1 MQSAPGKAL
10 AWFLLV
16 QKGTGY
22 RRRTQPVARTAQ
34 TSQRSLPMKRCFAF
48 LLTVFVA
55 LSLTAFAH
63 AGTYPDKSIKI
74 IVPFNPGGGGEQGA
88 RLLEKDFKEVVGQ
101 PLSFI
106 YKPGGT
112 GLIGMVE
119 LSRQKPDG
127 YTIGIH
133 SYPLLMLDI
142 ITGRA
147 GYTLDS
153 FDFISLLCLEE
164 VYLAVRLYIS
174 ARRFI

>member
-1 MQSAPGKAL
+1 
-10 AWFLLV
+10 
-16 QKGTGY
+16 
-22 RRRTQPVARTAQ
+22 
-34 TSQRSLPMKRCFAF
+34 MKRCFAF

-133 SYPLLMLDI
+133 SY
-142 ITGRA
+142 
-147 GYTLDS
+147 
-153 FDFISLLCLEE
+153 
-164 VYLAVRLYIS
+164 
-174 ARRFI
+174 ARHHHRPRRVHVGQFRFHLPALP

>member
-1 MQSAPGKAL
+1 
-10 AWFLLV
+10 
-16 QKGTGY
+16 
-22 RRRTQPVARTAQ
+22 
-34 TSQRSLPMKRCFAF
+34 MKRCFAF

-119 LSRQKPDG
+119 LSRQTQSSEVSWQRSSRYHLIWRRPQ
-127 YTIGIH
+127 TV
-133 SYPLLMLDI
+133 SVQRLVLLF
-142 ITGRA
+142 RSQ
-147 GYTLDS
+147 YSDS
-153 FDFISLLCLEE
+153 TQLL
-164 VYLAVRLYIS
+164 
-174 ARRFI
+174 

>member
-1 MQSAPGKAL
+1 
-10 AWFLLV
+10 
-16 QKGTGY
+16 
-22 RRRTQPVARTAQ
+22 
-34 TSQRSLPMKRCFAF
+34 MKRCFAF

-164 VYLAVRLYIS
+164 VYLAVRADSPVSSAKELIERAKSEPGRINLGICEMAPRIS
-174 ARRFI
+174 PPCA

>member
-1 MQSAPGKAL
+1 
-10 AWFLLV
+10 
-16 QKGTGY
+16 
-22 RRRTQPVARTAQ
+22 
-34 TSQRSLPMKRCFAF
+34 MKRCFAF

-112 GLIGMVE
+112 GLIGHE
-119 LSRQKPDG
+119 QEK
-127 YTIGIH
+127 
-133 SYPLLMLDI
+133 
-142 ITGRA
+142 
-147 GYTLDS
+147 
-153 FDFISLLCLEE
+153 
-164 VYLAVRLYIS
+164 
-174 ARRFI
+174 